1 MYINR
6 EISWLEFDR
15 RVLEQAARGDLPLLE
30 RLKFLAISASN
41 LDEFYQVR
49 VGGLQ
54 LMQRSG
60 KILQDAAGQ
69 TPEEQL
75 KNIRARAQEIVQRQ
89 YELMNTLLL
98 PLMREAGVA
107 PVPLENLSEAQLSS
121 LGTLFMQQV
130 APLLT
135 PLALEKERTITLPNL
150 SLALGVELAGKDADA
165 DKSRLVVV
173 ALPEALPRRVHAA
186 CLEEDRYVLLEELSA
201 HFIGMLFEGE
211 RILHCTPLRVTR
223 NGDITVQE
231 EEGTDFAWEMSQV
244 LVARKFSD
252 CVRMELPEGVD
263 GAFARK
269 LAQQV
274 GAEEETIC
282 HLPGYLRLSDF
293 GRMAE
298 EPGHERLKIV
308 PWEPN
313 PPEGVDPSLSM
324 FDNISRGDI
333 LINTPFE
340 SYEPVVK
347 LAEEAAEDPN
357 VLAIKQL
364 LYRTAN
370 NSRFITALCRAAE
383 RGKQVTALVE
393 LKARFDEGH
402 NLSQAERLQR
412 AGVQVIYGVKGFK
425 THAKAMLIVRREN
438 GVLKRYCHIG
448 TGNYN
453 EDTAR
458 IYGDLSLLTCEE
470 TMGADISQFFNCVT
484 GLTQMRRFRRLYPSP
499 AFMKERLLELV
510 RAETQRARRGET
522 ARILAKMNSLN
533 DPDMMEALEEASR
546 AGVEIRLNVRGICC
560 WVPSTEEGRRHTRIV
575 SIVDRYLEHARI
587 LCFHN
592 GGDELVFITSADWM
606 SRNLDRR
613 VELLAPV
620 EDKRLARRAVEI
632 LHACM
637 RDNVQASVILPDG
650 SSAPVVPGPDEPPF
664 RMQEHP
670 VPREKIA
677 ALFLCRTSQKTIRQY
692 EKSCGGIPALR
703 RIHRSQHAHRVLGV
717 RRHHPD
723 DHGYSSSACN
733 LHAHPFFCI
742 SQPADRVFGFRRGP
756 AH

>member
-135 PLALEKERTITLPNL
+135 PLALEEERTITLPNL

-252 CVRMELPEGVD
+252 CVRMELPEDVD
-263 GAFARK
+263 DAFARR
-269 LAQQV
+269 LAQQI

-664 RMQEHP
+664 RMQEHLQQQARKRARASGKNSRTVL
-670 VPREKIA
+670 VPHKP
-677 ALFLCRTSQKTIRQY
+677 KNN
-692 EKSCGGIPALR
+692 PA
-703 RIHRSQHAHRVLGV
+703 V
-717 RRHHPD
+717 
-723 DHGYSSSACN
+723 
-733 LHAHPFFCI
+733 
-742 SQPADRVFGFRRGP
+742 
-756 AH
+756 